1 MNFRA
6 VQDAAFRSGENAVLN
21 KGFAAAAAA
30 VSVLFVLS
38 CGGCGPDKPDRKATY
53 PVTGLV
59 LVDGKPGP
67 AIKVELTDVKGI
79 DLEQPTVSHT
89 FTGTDGK
96 FAISTYENGDGVPEG
111 DYILTFYW
119 GELHPLSMQY
129 GGEDKLNNRY
139 SDPEKSKFK
148 VKVEKDKPVH
158 LGTIELTTN

>member
-1 MNFRA
+1 MSFAPRR
-6 VQDAAFRSGENAVLN
+6 DAGLRSGEDAVLN
-21 KGFAAAAAA
+21 QGFAAGVAGCL
-30 VSVLFVLS
+30 LFVLI
-38 CGGCGPDKPDRKATY
+38 CGGCGPVKPDRKATY

-79 DLEQPTVSHT
+79 DREQPTVSHT

-129 GGEDKLNNRY
+129 GGEDKLKNRY
-139 SDPEKSKFK
+139 SDPEKSTFK
-148 VKVEKDKPVH
+148 VKVEKDKPVD